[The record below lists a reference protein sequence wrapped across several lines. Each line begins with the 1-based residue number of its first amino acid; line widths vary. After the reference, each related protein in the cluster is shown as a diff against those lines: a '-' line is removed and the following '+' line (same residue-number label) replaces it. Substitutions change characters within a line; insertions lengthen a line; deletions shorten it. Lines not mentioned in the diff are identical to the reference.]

1 MAVSVKIK
9 NLAPGA
15 YFNAGPVEV
24 VVLEH
29 FTDGRTLLAAKEPIG
44 NRPFTVRPF
53 TYNRM
58 EPEPA
63 ANNFAFSTLRFDLN
77 KDFLSALDDAGVIPA
92 NKVLEAEW
100 SLADHDGTNRYGVA
114 VCKVAMLPEP
124 LVRKYYDAGLLEI
137 DDWEWTITPG
147 AGSAYRVRFV
157 RSGGGLAWSYAC
169 DGDYGVRPAFFVD
182 SEICLSL
189 DQEEIELS
197 GEALLTGFTSKQL
210 VNEALRWIAAGED
223 NEDE

>member
-1 MAVSVKIK
+1 MAVSAKIK

-77 KDFLSALDDAGVIPA
+77 EDFLSALDDAGVIPA

-114 VCKVAMLPEP
+114 VCKVAESLGTVLDPDFFGQAEQYARRKLDMCNERAGRIYGEDGYGDEY
-124 LVRKYYDAGLLEI
+124 LV
-137 DDWEWTITPG
+137 
-147 AGSAYRVRFV
+147 
-157 RSGGGLAWSYAC
+157 
-169 DGDYGVRPAFFVD
+169 
-182 SEICLSL
+182 
-189 DQEEIELS
+189 
-197 GEALLTGFTSKQL
+197 LLTADTVREMAFSAWCEIRNAEIT
-210 VNEALRWIAAGED
+210 AAREKAVGA
-223 NEDE
+223 